1 MNHNYKAN
9 TITIMLEFRG
19 YMQEYA
25 DYLIET
31 EVLESE
37 E

>member
-9 TITIMLEFRG
+9 TIMLEFRG